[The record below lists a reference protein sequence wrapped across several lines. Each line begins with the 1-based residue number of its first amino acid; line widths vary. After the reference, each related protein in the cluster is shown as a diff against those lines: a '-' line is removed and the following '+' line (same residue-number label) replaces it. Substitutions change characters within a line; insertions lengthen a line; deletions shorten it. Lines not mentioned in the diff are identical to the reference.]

1 MDLRE
6 QNFDELKEI
15 LIGFR
20 EELENE
26 RYAFISKQSQLDI
39 NFKGVLD
46 DIIYYQSDRDKI
58 YTMLGYDVEIIGR
71 LGLIFS
77 KLNFKHVYDRDTR
90 LVMNL
95 LNGLMRVAHSI
106 QTLFKDIF
114 NQTKLDL
121 LQLRDDEDIKKIVIY
136 LEQFI
141 EIIKDL
147 MLQVKAIIVSVASK
161 INEDSILKELSRVVA
176 KLDSKFNKGVRNIH
190 YLLFDIIELVDF
202 L

>member
-6 QNFDELKEI
+6 QNFDELKGI

-26 RYAFISKQSQLDI
+26 RYAFMSKQSQLDI

-71 LGLIFS
+71 LGVIFS

-121 LQLRDDEDIKKIVIY
+121 LQLRDVEDIKKIVIY

>member
-121 LQLRDDEDIKKIVIY
+121 LQLRDNEDIKKIVIY